1 MLPVFG
7 LIGSLLTGGLKILT
21 DKMESNARIREAV
34 TENKIRLAQSA
45 ESHNQSWEMKQL
57 DNSGWKDDILFYA
70 FIAMFVW
77 AGFDPDGASRF
88 FMNLNAL
95 PDWFLKTWFWLI
107 ASILGVKKI
116 GDYVPSLMNSIKEIV
131 KK

>member
-45 ESHNQSWEMKQL
+45 
-57 DNSGWKDDILFYA
+57 
-70 FIAMFVW
+70 
-77 AGFDPDGASRF
+77 
-88 FMNLNAL
+88 
-95 PDWFLKTWFWLI
+95 
-107 ASILGVKKI
+107 
-116 GDYVPSLMNSIKEIV
+116 
-131 KK
+131 